1 MNFKLFSALSFAAGA
16 LVGSAVTWKLLKCKY
31 DKEYEQR
38 YQDEIKEAKE
48 YYKSKSKAE
57 AVVGS
62 EESAVQN
69 EGTQVTKV
77 KPDIMEYAAKIHD
90 LGYAGEAEPKSTI
103 RKEEDSMKDVPYVIS
118 EEEFDEAGYD
128 TETLTYFADGVLVD
142 WFSEPVEDVESLVGP
157 DTLEKFDEYAEGDTV
172 FVRNDNH
179 MTDYEIQRDY
189 RNYKDVFPESMED

>member
-16 LVGSAVTWKLLKCKY
+16 LVGSAVTWGLLKRKY

-38 YQDEIKEAKE
+38 YQEEIKEAKE
-48 YYKSKSKAE
+48 YYKSKSNTE
-57 AVVGS
+57 AVVDS
-62 EESAVQN
+62 KAVTVQN
-69 EGTQVTKV
+69 EGPRVTQV
-77 KPDIMEYAAKIHD
+77 KPDIMEYASKIHD
-90 LGYAGEAEPKSTI
+90 LGYSGELEPKTMI
-103 RKEEDSMKDVPYVIS
+103 REEEDSMKDVPYVIS

-128 TETLTYFADGVLVD
+128 TETLTFFADGILAD
-142 WFSEPVEDVESLVGP
+142 WFNEPVEDVESLVGP

-189 RNYKDVFPESMED
+189 RNYRDVFPESMED